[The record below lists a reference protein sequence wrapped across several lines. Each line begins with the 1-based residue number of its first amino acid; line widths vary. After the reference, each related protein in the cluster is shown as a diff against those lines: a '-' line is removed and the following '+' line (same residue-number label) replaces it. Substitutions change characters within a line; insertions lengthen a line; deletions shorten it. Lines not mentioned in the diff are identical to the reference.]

1 VGTVRSVRVQH
12 FHAQLHWV
20 YTIRA
25 GVWIQ
30 IKYAFITTRNPQYT
44 VQYNFDDFLA
54 ELKGRLQTAHQVARE
69 RLISRKEKSKE
80 YYDKNTKETTL
91 KVGDKVLLYDETVR
105 RGRSKKLSSQW
116 LSPYEV
122 ISIDRVNST
131 IKKGRHRQKV
141 HLNRL
146 KHYY

>member
-1 VGTVRSVRVQH
+1 
-12 FHAQLHWV
+12 
-20 YTIRA
+20 
-25 GVWIQ
+25 
-30 IKYAFITTRNPQYT
+30 
-44 VQYNFDDFLA
+44 
-54 ELKGRLQTAHQVARE
+54 VARE

-116 LSPYEV
+116 LGPYVV
-122 ISIDRVNST
+122 ISINRVNAT
-131 IKKGRHRQKV
+131 TKNGRHRQKV

-146 KHYY
+146 KPYYY